1 MADYK
6 TIHGTT
12 IKSYTTDP
20 DNIIEGQVWYDK
32 TNKILQYQIP
42 NLLSSWRTGG
52 NLNTGRK
59 DTVAG
64 AGIQTAAV
72 VFGGSTPPV
81 TGKTETYN
89 GTSFTEVA
97 DLNSARNALGG
108 VGTSTSALGFGGEP
122 VPGNG
127 NKTESWNG
135 TSWAVVAT
143 LGTAR
148 KLAGGAGEDNESA
161 LAFGGYTTT
170 KTAST

>member
-20 DNIIEGQVWYDK
+20 ANIIEGQVWYDK

-122 VPGNG
+122 PRAE
-127 NKTESWNG
+127 TESWNG
-135 TSWAVVAT
+135 SSWTEVSD
-143 LGTAR
+143 LNTAR
-148 KLAGGAGEDNESA
+148 KLAGAAGANNTAA
-161 LAFGGYTTT
+161 LAFGGYTTPP
-170 KTAST
+170 TAVN